1 MGLEAKLASYRGGAA
16 SWSWETSEPEL
27 GDPESEWGIWEPR
40 EPAVL
45 TFLECP
51 TKDIRSIA
59 AQNACSTECDNKAS
73 SCLKCVI
80 GQFVVG
86 FGEDECL
93 GQAREEA
100 QRVHLPHFSL
110 AVAQE
115 SVAVQ
120 KNRLGAR
127 KSTLVLS
134 HSRNP
139 AKT

>member
-1 MGLEAKLASYRGGAA
+1 MWQL
-16 SWSWETSEPEL
+16 
-27 GDPESEWGIWEPR
+27 EPR
-40 EPAVL
+40 WPAVL
-45 TFLECP
+45 MLLKMSNERHQ
-51 TKDIRSIA
+51 DHRG
-59 AQNACSTECDNKAS
+59 DNNAS
-73 SCLKCVI
+73 SCLKRVI
-80 GQFVVG
+80 GQFVIG
-86 FGEDECL
+86 FGEDESL
-93 GQAREEA
+93 GQAGEEA
-100 QRVHLPHFSL
+100 QRVGLPHLSL

>member
-1 MGLEAKLASYRGGAA
+1 M
-16 SWSWETSEPEL
+16 
-27 GDPESEWGIWEPR
+27 
-40 EPAVL
+40 
-45 TFLECP
+45 FLKCP

-59 AQNACSTECDNKAS
+59 ARDARSTEYDIKAS
-73 SCLKCVI
+73 SCLKCII

-86 FGEDECL
+86 FGEDESL
-93 GQAREEA
+93 GQAGEEA
-100 QRVHLPHFSL
+100 QRVHMPHFSL

-115 SVAVQ
+115 PVAVQ

>member
-1 MGLEAKLASYRGGAA
+1 MWQLQ
-16 SWSWETSEPEL
+16 
-27 GDPESEWGIWEPR
+27 PR
-40 EPAVL
+40 WPAVL
-45 TFLECP
+45 MLLKLSNERHQDHRGVKCMQYRMQT
-51 TKDIRSIA
+51 A
-59 AQNACSTECDNKAS
+59 ECDNNAS
-73 SCLKCVI
+73 SCLKRVI
-80 GQFVVG
+80 GQFVIG
-86 FGEDECL
+86 FGEDESL
-93 GQAREEA
+93 GEAREEA

-139 AKT
+139 AKTWRLDFIRPFLSTTHPVTSPPNDC